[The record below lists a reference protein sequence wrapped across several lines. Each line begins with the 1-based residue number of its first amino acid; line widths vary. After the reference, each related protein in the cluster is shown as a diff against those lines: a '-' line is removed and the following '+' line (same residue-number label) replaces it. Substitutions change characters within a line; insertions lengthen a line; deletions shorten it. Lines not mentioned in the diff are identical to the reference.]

1 MRWPFRAVL
10 VVSLGLLAG
19 CVRSPEVNPPL
30 QPVEAPER
38 WLKGSAYLK
47 QVEGGVEVEVAFLGA
62 GPGALLFDVV
72 VANRGTAPVLVA
84 PEGFVCDLTLPEAS
98 LAPREVPVV
107 DPEAMIRQFDQASAA
122 ERSSQ
127 GVTTAFRGV
136 FLLADLGDI
145 LSQSS
150 RRNPREQREVRQDQ
164 RETSR
169 DLDEADVRSEAR
181 LTGLA
186 AQRRHWEEDCVRK
199 TTLDPGYG
207 LRGKVVVH
215 ANTRLASQVV
225 LRLPVGAKTFRF
237 AFRPR

>member
-1 MRWPFRAVL
+1 MRWPFRVVL
-10 VVSLGLLAG
+10 VVSLGLLAA
-19 CVRSPEVNPPL
+19 CVRPPEVNPPL
-30 QPVEAPER
+30 QPVEASER

-47 QVEGGVEVEVAFLGA
+47 RVQGGVEVRAAFLEA

-98 LAPREVPVV
+98 LAPPEVPVV
-107 DPEAMIRQFDQASAA
+107 DPEAMIRQFVQASAA

-127 GVTTAFRGV
+127 GVTSAFRGV

-150 RRNPREQREVRQDQ
+150 RRNPREQRE
-164 RETSR
+164 TSR

-181 LTGLA
+181 LTDLA

-215 ANTRLASQVV
+215 VNTRLASQVV
-225 LRLPVGAKTFRF
+225 LRLPLGAETFRF
-237 AFRPR
+237 AFRPL

>member
-1 MRWPFRAVL
+1 MRPSFRILAMG
-10 VVSLGLLAG
+10 LGLLVG
-19 CVRSPEVNPPL
+19 CVRPPEVNPPL
-30 QPVEAPER
+30 QPMEAPDR

-47 QVEGGVEVEVAFLGA
+47 QTRGGVEVEAAFVGA

-72 VANRGTAPVLVA
+72 VANRGAVPVLVT
-84 PEGFVCDLTLPEAS
+84 PEVFACELSLPETS
-98 LAPREVPVV
+98 LAPREVLAV
-107 DPEAMIRQFDQASAA
+107 DPEAMIRQLHQASAA
-122 ERSSQ
+122 ERSSL
-127 GVTTAFRGV
+127 GVSAAFRGV
-136 FLLADLGDI
+136 FLLADLGDA

-150 RRNPREQREVRQDQ
+150 RRSSREQREVRQEQ

-169 DLDEADVRSEAR
+169 DLDAAEGRSEAR
-181 LTGLA
+181 LTGLV

-225 LRLPVGAKTFRF
+225 LRIPVGVETFRF

>member
-1 MRWPFRAVL
+1 MRWSFRVFLAM
-10 VVSLGLLAG
+10 SLGLLAG
-19 CVRSPEVNPPL
+19 CVRPPEANPAL
-30 QPVEAPER
+30 QPAEAPDR

-47 QVEGGVEVEVAFLGA
+47 QVRSGVEVEAAFVGA

-107 DPEAMIRQFDQASAA
+107 DPEAMIRQLDQASAA
-122 ERSSQ
+122 ERSTQ
-127 GVTTAFRGV
+127 GATAAFRGV
-136 FLLADLGDI
+136 FLLADLGDA

-150 RRNPREQREVRQDQ
+150 RRSPREQREVRQDQ
-164 RETSR
+164 REASR
-169 DLDEADVRSEAR
+169 DLDAADRRSEDR

-199 TTLDPGYG
+199 TTLGPGYG

-225 LRLPVGAKTFRF
+225 LRLPVGAETFRF